1 MFEDVRFYFPNEQ
14 IYSQIQIFK
23 VLDIFN
29 HDHLNI
35 KQSYRR
41 HLREKKQ
48 KVLEEQ
54 EKERRYANWDANRSL
69 EASELAYHEARK
81 VQANLLSPKIFG
93 T

>member
-1 MFEDVRFYFPNEQ
+1 MKRG
-14 IYSQIQIFK
+14 
-23 VLDIFN
+23 
-29 HDHLNI
+29 
-35 KQSYRR
+35 
-41 HLREKKQ
+41 EKKQ
-48 KVLEEQ
+48 KLLEEQ